1 MRCAMTDR
9 EYPDYTD
16 GVWDD
21 GEWISWH
28 WINGQLHQQEL
39 QAQYPKADPDV
50 VDVFEDL
57 VSAAQRYKETAGRY
71 LQVWGELGE
80 LYAQIRYG
88 VKLHK
93 PHTRG
98 SDGKLDNEFVE
109 VKTISPEKL
118 KQRIVV
124 KRAGNFSKLLI
135 VRIDANFAFQ
145 SRLLD
150 RKLIGKEPGK
160 LARVSWQQDFGA
172 EPDVLAE
179 PTE

>member
-1 MRCAMTDR
+1 MTDR

-21 GEWISWH
+21 GEWISWD
-28 WINGQLHQQEL
+28 WINGQLHQQER
-39 QAQYPKADPDV
+39 QAQYPKADPEV
-50 VDVFEDL
+50 VEVFEDL
-57 VSAAQRYKETAGRY
+57 ISAAQRYKETTGRY

-98 SDGKLDNEFVE
+98 SDGKLDNDFVE
-109 VKTISPEKL
+109 IKTISPEKV

-135 VRIDANFAFQ
+135 VRIDADFGFQ

-150 RKLIGKEPGK
+150 RKLIGKGPGK
-160 LARVSWQQDFGA
+160 LARVSWPKELDA
-172 EPDVLAE
+172 EANGTSESVE
-179 PTE
+179 